1 MPLLPLSRP
10 FPGLN
15 DPLALSAGALPR
27 LGWALAVAA
36 LLWGAVLWALSG
48 GAPV

>member
-1 MPLLPLSRP
+1 MSPPPLSRP
-10 FPGLN
+10 FPGLT

-27 LGWALAVAA
+27 LGWALGVAA

-48 GAPV
+48 GTPA